1 MAQESSFEELVTE
14 LYVLLGHHVDHVV
27 RQGAYTSDLIIK
39 AGNGEKWV
47 VRCEQ
52 SREVNDSNVRDFFQ
66 VLEVEKAKQGAI
78 ITSGI
83 VTPQTRQSVT
93 GKPIHLLDNN
103 QFQDYLRQAR
113 TLAQKDTPTPA
124 RDSSQAET
132 KPGQTRLDFITLAC
146 PSCGGKLE
154 ITNDIERF
162 ACAHC
167 GREHIVKR
175 SGGTVSLA
183 PIVDSLKKVETGVDK
198 TAAELALA
206 RLQRE
211 IDDLDKRRRAVI
223 LMSLPELSL
232 IPLALLVTGVLLSLI
247 ALAVIREPIG
257 PTCLSGGILLG
268 AVGFFWIFSHLSA
281 SRNLERSRQAQL
293 ELIDDALTKIVA
305 EQAKYLQIVSQ

>member
-1 MAQESSFEELVTE
+1 MEQQANFEELVTE
-14 LYVLLGHHVDHVV
+14 LYVLLGHHVDRVI
-27 RQGAYTSDLIIK
+27 RQGAFTSDLIIK
-39 AGNGEKWV
+39 ASNDEKWV

-66 VLEVEKAKQGAI
+66 VLEVEKAKRGAI
-78 ITSGI
+78 ITSGMF
-83 VTPQTRQSVT
+83 TPQTRESVT
-93 GKPIHLLDNN
+93 GKPIHLLDNK

-124 RDSSQAET
+124 RDSSQAEAR
-132 KPGQTRLDFITLAC
+132 PGQTRLDFITLAC

-162 ACAHC
+162 ACGHC

-232 IPLALLVTGVLLSLI
+232 IPLALLTAGGLVSLVSLVTIQETRSQS
-247 ALAVIREPIG
+247 
-257 PTCLSGGILLG
+257 CLPVGILVG
-268 AVGFFWIFSHLSA
+268 AVGFLWIFSHLSA
-281 SRNLERSRQAQL
+281 RRNLERSRQSQL
-293 ELIDDALTKIVA
+293 KQIDDAVTKKSAEQDRYLEIVA
-305 EQAKYLQIVSQ
+305 Q